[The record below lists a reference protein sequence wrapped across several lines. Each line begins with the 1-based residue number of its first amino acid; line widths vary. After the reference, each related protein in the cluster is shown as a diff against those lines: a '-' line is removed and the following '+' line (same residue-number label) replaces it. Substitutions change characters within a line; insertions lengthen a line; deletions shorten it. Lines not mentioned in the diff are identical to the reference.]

1 MKKTT
6 ERGTTILDKIFG
18 TKYRNTVKTGQDEK
32 ILISTFACFLTAMSE
47 DSSLEG
53 GMGGRLCLHPYL
65 RFSKYFLIS

>member
-6 ERGTTILDKIFG
+6 GRGTTILDKIFG

-47 DSSLEG
+47 N
-53 GMGGRLCLHPYL
+53 
-65 RFSKYFLIS
+65 